1 MRLNELLGIEFP
13 FIQGGMANIATAEF
27 AAAVSNA
34 GALGL
39 IGAGG
44 MSPEVFQD
52 SIRRCRT
59 LTEKPFGVNIML
71 MHPQVEQLAAI
82 AAQEKVA
89 VVTTGAGDPA
99 RFIPAWK
106 ESGAKVFP
114 VIPAV
119 ALAKVVARA
128 GADAVIAEGTES
140 GGHVGELTTMAL
152 VPQVA
157 DAVDI
162 PVIAAGGIADGRQLL
177 AAGGAVDEAYLLT
190 APELV
195 RERTIH
201 TQSPCFAAGFW
212 RGGLLLVCAV
222 EGEDIHTAV
231 YTLAP
236 GTPRPRKLIDLP
248 GQPGGLCVC
257 PDGVGA
263 LISTRD
269 GLMKLDIPQG
279 RLLWNLPDL
288 ALCAGLC
295 CRGPMALVSATL
307 GGQVRLLS
315 HYKPWLSKTVFT
327 GTDVHACFL
336 MA

>member
-1 MRLNELLGIEFP
+1 MSLIISDARMGVWKATDEVGPLTGEDCALEGPRLACAGSACVCV
-13 FIQGGMANIATAEF
+13 GGNRECLCLTCHGLREISRMPAAPGLAALCLSPCGRYVYQLSSEADSVHTRLTATGDLIF
-27 AAAVSNA
+27 AAPV
-34 GALGL
+34 G
-39 IGAGG
+39 
-44 MSPEVFQD
+44 
-52 SIRRCRT
+52 
-59 LTEKPFGVNIML
+59 
-71 MHPQVEQLAAI
+71 
-82 AAQEKVA
+82 
-89 VVTTGAGDPA
+89 
-99 RFIPAWK
+99 
-106 ESGAKVFP
+106 VFP
-114 VIPAV
+114 
-119 ALAKVVARA
+119 RA
-128 GADAVIAEGTES
+128 MCLDAS
-140 GGHVGELTTMAL
+140 GRL
-152 VPQVA
+152 
-157 DAVDI
+157 
-162 PVIAAGGIADGRQLL
+162 LL

>member
-1 MRLNELLGIEFP
+1 MSLIIADARLGVWKATDE
-13 FIQGGMANIATAEF
+13 GGPLTGVDCALEGPRLTCAGSACVCVGGNRECLCLTCHGLREISRMPAAPGLAALCLSPCGRYVYQLSSEADSVHTRLTATGDLIF
-27 AAAVSNA
+27 AAPV
-34 GALGL
+34 G
-39 IGAGG
+39 
-44 MSPEVFQD
+44 VFP
-52 SIRRCRT
+52 RAMC
-59 LTEKPFGVNIML
+59 
-71 MHPQVEQLAAI
+71 LAA
-82 AAQEKVA
+82 
-89 VVTTGAGDPA
+89 
-99 RFIPAWK
+99 
-106 ESGAKVFP
+106 SGR
-114 VIPAV
+114 
-119 ALAKVVARA
+119 L
-128 GADAVIAEGTES
+128 
-140 GGHVGELTTMAL
+140 
-152 VPQVA
+152 
-157 DAVDI
+157 
-162 PVIAAGGIADGRQLL
+162 LL
-177 AAGGAVDEAYLLT
+177 AAGGAVDQAYLLT

>member
-1 MRLNELLGIEFP
+1 MSLIIADARLGVWKATDE
-13 FIQGGMANIATAEF
+13 GGPLTGVDCALEGPRLTCAGSACVCVGGNRECLCLTCHGLREISRMPAAPGLAALCLSPCGRYVYQLSSEADSVHTRLTATGDLIF
-27 AAAVSNA
+27 AAPV
-34 GALGL
+34 G
-39 IGAGG
+39 
-44 MSPEVFQD
+44 
-52 SIRRCRT
+52 
-59 LTEKPFGVNIML
+59 
-71 MHPQVEQLAAI
+71 
-82 AAQEKVA
+82 
-89 VVTTGAGDPA
+89 
-99 RFIPAWK
+99 
-106 ESGAKVFP
+106 VFP
-114 VIPAV
+114 
-119 ALAKVVARA
+119 RA
-128 GADAVIAEGTES
+128 MCLDAS
-140 GGHVGELTTMAL
+140 SRL
-152 VPQVA
+152 
-157 DAVDI
+157 
-162 PVIAAGGIADGRQLL
+162 LL

>member
-1 MRLNELLGIEFP
+1 MSLIIADARLGVWKATDEPLTGVDCALEGP
-13 FIQGGMANIATAEF
+13 RLTCAGSACVCVGGNRECLCLTCHGLREISRMPAAPGLAALCLSPCGRYVYQLSSEADSVHTRLTATGDLIF
-27 AAAVSNA
+27 AAPV
-34 GALGL
+34 G
-39 IGAGG
+39 
-44 MSPEVFQD
+44 
-52 SIRRCRT
+52 
-59 LTEKPFGVNIML
+59 
-71 MHPQVEQLAAI
+71 
-82 AAQEKVA
+82 
-89 VVTTGAGDPA
+89 
-99 RFIPAWK
+99 
-106 ESGAKVFP
+106 VFP
-114 VIPAV
+114 
-119 ALAKVVARA
+119 RA
-128 GADAVIAEGTES
+128 MCLDAS
-140 GGHVGELTTMAL
+140 GRL
-152 VPQVA
+152 
-157 DAVDI
+157 
-162 PVIAAGGIADGRQLL
+162 LL

>member
-1 MRLNELLGIEFP
+1 MSLIIADARLGVWKATDE
-13 FIQGGMANIATAEF
+13 GGPLTGVDCALEGPRLACAGSACVCVGGNRECLCLTCHGLREISRMPAAPGLAALCLSPCGRYVYQLSSEADSVHTRLTATGDLIF
-27 AAAVSNA
+27 AAPV
-34 GALGL
+34 G
-39 IGAGG
+39 
-44 MSPEVFQD
+44 
-52 SIRRCRT
+52 
-59 LTEKPFGVNIML
+59 
-71 MHPQVEQLAAI
+71 
-82 AAQEKVA
+82 
-89 VVTTGAGDPA
+89 
-99 RFIPAWK
+99 
-106 ESGAKVFP
+106 VFP
-114 VIPAV
+114 
-119 ALAKVVARA
+119 RA
-128 GADAVIAEGTES
+128 MCLDAS
-140 GGHVGELTTMAL
+140 GRL
-152 VPQVA
+152 
-157 DAVDI
+157 
-162 PVIAAGGIADGRQLL
+162 LL

-327 GTDVHACFL
+327 GTDVHASFL

>member
-1 MRLNELLGIEFP
+1 MSL
-13 FIQGGMANIATAEF
+13 NIADARLGVWKATDEGGPLTGVDCALEGPRLACAGSACVCVGGNRECLCLTCHGLREISRMPAAPGLAALCLSPCGRYVYQLSSEADSVHTRLTATGDLIF
-27 AAAVSNA
+27 AAPV
-34 GALGL
+34 G
-39 IGAGG
+39 
-44 MSPEVFQD
+44 
-52 SIRRCRT
+52 
-59 LTEKPFGVNIML
+59 
-71 MHPQVEQLAAI
+71 
-82 AAQEKVA
+82 
-89 VVTTGAGDPA
+89 
-99 RFIPAWK
+99 
-106 ESGAKVFP
+106 VFP
-114 VIPAV
+114 
-119 ALAKVVARA
+119 RA
-128 GADAVIAEGTES
+128 MCLDAS
-140 GGHVGELTTMAL
+140 GRL
-152 VPQVA
+152 
-157 DAVDI
+157 
-162 PVIAAGGIADGRQLL
+162 LL

>member
-1 MRLNELLGIEFP
+1 MSLIIADARLGVWKATDE
-13 FIQGGMANIATAEF
+13 GGPLTGVDCALEGPRLTCAGSACVCVGGNRECLCLTCHGLREISRMPAAPGLAALCLSPCGRYVYQLSSEADSVHTRLTATGDLIF
-27 AAAVSNA
+27 AAPV
-34 GALGL
+34 G
-39 IGAGG
+39 
-44 MSPEVFQD
+44 
-52 SIRRCRT
+52 
-59 LTEKPFGVNIML
+59 
-71 MHPQVEQLAAI
+71 
-82 AAQEKVA
+82 
-89 VVTTGAGDPA
+89 
-99 RFIPAWK
+99 
-106 ESGAKVFP
+106 VFP
-114 VIPAV
+114 
-119 ALAKVVARA
+119 RA
-128 GADAVIAEGTES
+128 MCLDAS
-140 GGHVGELTTMAL
+140 GRL
-152 VPQVA
+152 
-157 DAVDI
+157 
-162 PVIAAGGIADGRQLL
+162 LL

-315 HYKPWLSKTVFT
+315 HYKPWLSKTVFA

>member
-1 MRLNELLGIEFP
+1 MSLIIADARLGVWKATDE
-13 FIQGGMANIATAEF
+13 GGPLTGVDCALEGPRLACAGSACVCVGGNRECLCLTCHGLREISRMPAAPGLAALCLSPCGRYVYQLSSEADSVHTRLTATGDLIF
-27 AAAVSNA
+27 AAPV
-34 GALGL
+34 G
-39 IGAGG
+39 
-44 MSPEVFQD
+44 
-52 SIRRCRT
+52 
-59 LTEKPFGVNIML
+59 
-71 MHPQVEQLAAI
+71 
-82 AAQEKVA
+82 
-89 VVTTGAGDPA
+89 
-99 RFIPAWK
+99 
-106 ESGAKVFP
+106 VFP
-114 VIPAV
+114 
-119 ALAKVVARA
+119 RA
-128 GADAVIAEGTES
+128 MCLDAS
-140 GGHVGELTTMAL
+140 GRL
-152 VPQVA
+152 
-157 DAVDI
+157 
-162 PVIAAGGIADGRQLL
+162 LL

-295 CRGPMALVSATL
+295 CRGPMALASATL

-315 HYKPWLSKTVFT
+315 HYKPWLQNRVYGYGCSCLLFD
-327 GTDVHACFL
+327 GIIRGRLAHP
-336 MA
+336 

>member
-1 MRLNELLGIEFP
+1 MSLIIADARLGVWKATDE
-13 FIQGGMANIATAEF
+13 GGPLTGGDCALEGPRLACAGSACVCVGGNRECLCLTCHGLREISRMPAAPGLAALCLSPCGRYVYQLSSEADSVHTRLTATGDLIF
-27 AAAVSNA
+27 AAPV
-34 GALGL
+34 G
-39 IGAGG
+39 
-44 MSPEVFQD
+44 
-52 SIRRCRT
+52 
-59 LTEKPFGVNIML
+59 
-71 MHPQVEQLAAI
+71 
-82 AAQEKVA
+82 
-89 VVTTGAGDPA
+89 
-99 RFIPAWK
+99 
-106 ESGAKVFP
+106 VFP
-114 VIPAV
+114 
-119 ALAKVVARA
+119 RA
-128 GADAVIAEGTES
+128 MCLDAS
-140 GGHVGELTTMAL
+140 GRL
-152 VPQVA
+152 
-157 DAVDI
+157 
-162 PVIAAGGIADGRQLL
+162 LL

-295 CRGPMALVSATL
+295 CRGPMALASATL

>member
-1 MRLNELLGIEFP
+1 MSLIIADARLGVWKATDE
-13 FIQGGMANIATAEF
+13 GGPLTGVDCALEGPRLTCAGSACVCVGGNRECLCLTCHGLREISRMPAAPGLAALCLSPCGRYVYQLSSEADSVHTRLTATGDLIF
-27 AAAVSNA
+27 AAPV
-34 GALGL
+34 G
-39 IGAGG
+39 
-44 MSPEVFQD
+44 
-52 SIRRCRT
+52 
-59 LTEKPFGVNIML
+59 
-71 MHPQVEQLAAI
+71 
-82 AAQEKVA
+82 
-89 VVTTGAGDPA
+89 
-99 RFIPAWK
+99 
-106 ESGAKVFP
+106 VFP
-114 VIPAV
+114 
-119 ALAKVVARA
+119 RA
-128 GADAVIAEGTES
+128 MCLDAS
-140 GGHVGELTTMAL
+140 GRL
-152 VPQVA
+152 
-157 DAVDI
+157 
-162 PVIAAGGIADGRQLL
+162 LL

-195 RERTIH
+195 RERIIH

>member
-1 MRLNELLGIEFP
+1 MSLIIADARLGVWKATDE
-13 FIQGGMANIATAEF
+13 GGPLTGVDCALEGPRLTCAGSACVCVGGNRECLCLTCHGLREISRMPAAPGLAALCLSPCGRYVYQLSSEADSVHTRLTATGDLIF
-27 AAAVSNA
+27 AAPV
-34 GALGL
+34 G
-39 IGAGG
+39 
-44 MSPEVFQD
+44 
-52 SIRRCRT
+52 
-59 LTEKPFGVNIML
+59 
-71 MHPQVEQLAAI
+71 
-82 AAQEKVA
+82 
-89 VVTTGAGDPA
+89 
-99 RFIPAWK
+99 
-106 ESGAKVFP
+106 VFP
-114 VIPAV
+114 
-119 ALAKVVARA
+119 RA
-128 GADAVIAEGTES
+128 MCLDAS
-140 GGHVGELTTMAL
+140 GRL
-152 VPQVA
+152 
-157 DAVDI
+157 
-162 PVIAAGGIADGRQLL
+162 LL

-257 PDGVGA
+257 PDGVGT

>member
-1 MRLNELLGIEFP
+1 MSLIIADARLGVWKATDE
-13 FIQGGMANIATAEF
+13 GGPLTGVDCALEGPRLTCAGSACVCVGGNRECLCLTCHGLREISRMPAAPGLAALCLSPCGRYVYPAQLRSRQRPYAPDGYRRSDF
-27 AAAVSNA
+27 AAPV
-34 GALGL
+34 G
-39 IGAGG
+39 
-44 MSPEVFQD
+44 
-52 SIRRCRT
+52 
-59 LTEKPFGVNIML
+59 
-71 MHPQVEQLAAI
+71 
-82 AAQEKVA
+82 
-89 VVTTGAGDPA
+89 
-99 RFIPAWK
+99 
-106 ESGAKVFP
+106 VFP
-114 VIPAV
+114 
-119 ALAKVVARA
+119 RA
-128 GADAVIAEGTES
+128 MCLTRP
-140 GGHVGELTTMAL
+140 GG
-152 VPQVA
+152 
-157 DAVDI
+157 
-162 PVIAAGGIADGRQLL
+162 LL

>member
-1 MRLNELLGIEFP
+1 MSLIIADARLGVWKATDE
-13 FIQGGMANIATAEF
+13 GGPLTGVECALEGPRLTCAGSACVCVGGNRECLCLTCHGLREISRMPAAPGLAALCLSPCGRYVYQLSSEADSVHTRLTATGDLIF
-27 AAAVSNA
+27 AAPV
-34 GALGL
+34 G
-39 IGAGG
+39 
-44 MSPEVFQD
+44 
-52 SIRRCRT
+52 
-59 LTEKPFGVNIML
+59 
-71 MHPQVEQLAAI
+71 
-82 AAQEKVA
+82 
-89 VVTTGAGDPA
+89 
-99 RFIPAWK
+99 
-106 ESGAKVFP
+106 VFP
-114 VIPAV
+114 
-119 ALAKVVARA
+119 RA
-128 GADAVIAEGTES
+128 MCLNAS
-140 GGHVGELTTMAL
+140 GRL
-152 VPQVA
+152 
-157 DAVDI
+157 
-162 PVIAAGGIADGRQLL
+162 LL

-327 GTDVHACFL
+327 GTDVHASFL

>member
-1 MRLNELLGIEFP
+1 MSLIIADARLGVWKATDE
-13 FIQGGMANIATAEF
+13 GGPLTGVDCALEGPRLTCAGSACVCVGGNRECLCLTCHGLREISRMPAAPGLAALCLSPCGRYVYQLSSEADSVHTRLTATGDLIF
-27 AAAVSNA
+27 AAPV
-34 GALGL
+34 G
-39 IGAGG
+39 
-44 MSPEVFQD
+44 
-52 SIRRCRT
+52 
-59 LTEKPFGVNIML
+59 
-71 MHPQVEQLAAI
+71 
-82 AAQEKVA
+82 
-89 VVTTGAGDPA
+89 
-99 RFIPAWK
+99 
-106 ESGAKVFP
+106 VFP
-114 VIPAV
+114 
-119 ALAKVVARA
+119 RA
-128 GADAVIAEGTES
+128 MCLDAS
-140 GGHVGELTTMAL
+140 GRL
-152 VPQVA
+152 
-157 DAVDI
+157 
-162 PVIAAGGIADGRQLL
+162 LL

-212 RGGLLLVCAV
+212 RGGPLLVCAV

-269 GLMKLDIPQG
+269 GLMKLDVPQG

>member
-1 MRLNELLGIEFP
+1 MSLIIADARLGVWKATDE
-13 FIQGGMANIATAEF
+13 GGPLTGVDCALEGPRLTCAGSACVCVGGNRECLCLTCHGLREISRMPAAPGLAALCLSPCGRYVYQLSSEADSVHTRLTATGDLIF
-27 AAAVSNA
+27 AAPV
-34 GALGL
+34 G
-39 IGAGG
+39 
-44 MSPEVFQD
+44 
-52 SIRRCRT
+52 
-59 LTEKPFGVNIML
+59 
-71 MHPQVEQLAAI
+71 
-82 AAQEKVA
+82 
-89 VVTTGAGDPA
+89 
-99 RFIPAWK
+99 
-106 ESGAKVFP
+106 VFP
-114 VIPAV
+114 
-119 ALAKVVARA
+119 RA
-128 GADAVIAEGTES
+128 MCLDAS
-140 GGHVGELTTMAL
+140 GRL
-152 VPQVA
+152 
-157 DAVDI
+157 
-162 PVIAAGGIADGRQLL
+162 LL
-177 AAGGAVDEAYLLT
+177 AAGGAVDEAYLLP

>member
-1 MRLNELLGIEFP
+1 MSLIIADARLGVWKATDE
-13 FIQGGMANIATAEF
+13 GGPLTGVDCALEGPRLTCAGSACVCVGGNRECLCLTCHGLREISRMPAAPGLAALYLSPCGRYVYQLSSEADSVHTRLTATGDLIF
-27 AAAVSNA
+27 AAPV
-34 GALGL
+34 G
-39 IGAGG
+39 
-44 MSPEVFQD
+44 
-52 SIRRCRT
+52 
-59 LTEKPFGVNIML
+59 
-71 MHPQVEQLAAI
+71 
-82 AAQEKVA
+82 
-89 VVTTGAGDPA
+89 
-99 RFIPAWK
+99 
-106 ESGAKVFP
+106 VFP
-114 VIPAV
+114 
-119 ALAKVVARA
+119 RA
-128 GADAVIAEGTES
+128 MCLDAS
-140 GGHVGELTTMAL
+140 GRL
-152 VPQVA
+152 
-157 DAVDI
+157 
-162 PVIAAGGIADGRQLL
+162 LL

-327 GTDVHACFL
+327 GTDVHASFL

>member
-1 MRLNELLGIEFP
+1 MSLIIADARLGVWKATDE
-13 FIQGGMANIATAEF
+13 GGPLTGVDCALEGPRLTCAGSACVCVGGCRECLCLTCHGLREISRMPAAPGLAALCLSPCGRYVYQLSSEADSVHTRLTATGDLIF
-27 AAAVSNA
+27 AAPV
-34 GALGL
+34 G
-39 IGAGG
+39 
-44 MSPEVFQD
+44 
-52 SIRRCRT
+52 
-59 LTEKPFGVNIML
+59 
-71 MHPQVEQLAAI
+71 
-82 AAQEKVA
+82 
-89 VVTTGAGDPA
+89 
-99 RFIPAWK
+99 
-106 ESGAKVFP
+106 VFP
-114 VIPAV
+114 
-119 ALAKVVARA
+119 RA
-128 GADAVIAEGTES
+128 MCLDAS
-140 GGHVGELTTMAL
+140 GRL
-152 VPQVA
+152 
-157 DAVDI
+157 
-162 PVIAAGGIADGRQLL
+162 LL

>member
-1 MRLNELLGIEFP
+1 MSLIIADARLGVWKATDE
-13 FIQGGMANIATAEF
+13 GGPLTGVDCALEGPRLTCAGSACVCVGGNRECLCLTCHGLKEISRMPAAPGLAALCLSPCGRYVYQLSSEADSVHTRLTATGDLIF
-27 AAAVSNA
+27 AAPV
-34 GALGL
+34 G
-39 IGAGG
+39 
-44 MSPEVFQD
+44 
-52 SIRRCRT
+52 
-59 LTEKPFGVNIML
+59 
-71 MHPQVEQLAAI
+71 
-82 AAQEKVA
+82 
-89 VVTTGAGDPA
+89 
-99 RFIPAWK
+99 
-106 ESGAKVFP
+106 VFP
-114 VIPAV
+114 
-119 ALAKVVARA
+119 RA
-128 GADAVIAEGTES
+128 MCLDAS
-140 GGHVGELTTMAL
+140 GRL
-152 VPQVA
+152 
-157 DAVDI
+157 
-162 PVIAAGGIADGRQLL
+162 LL

>member
-1 MRLNELLGIEFP
+1 MSLIIADARLGVWKATDEGGPLAEVACALEQPRLTCAGSACVCVGGSRECLCLTSHGLREISRMPAAPGLAAMCLSPCGRYVDQLSSEADSIHTRLTATGELI
-13 FIQGGMANIATAEF
+13 F
-27 AAAVSNA
+27 AAPV
-34 GALGL
+34 G
-39 IGAGG
+39 
-44 MSPEVFQD
+44 
-52 SIRRCRT
+52 
-59 LTEKPFGVNIML
+59 
-71 MHPQVEQLAAI
+71 
-82 AAQEKVA
+82 
-89 VVTTGAGDPA
+89 
-99 RFIPAWK
+99 
-106 ESGAKVFP
+106 VFP
-114 VIPAV
+114 
-119 ALAKVVARA
+119 RA
-128 GADAVIAEGTES
+128 MCLDAS
-140 GGHVGELTTMAL
+140 GRL
-152 VPQVA
+152 
-157 DAVDI
+157 
-162 PVIAAGGIADGRQLL
+162 LL
-177 AAGGAVDEAYLLT
+177 AAGGAVDEAYLLS
-190 APELV
+190 APELM

-212 RGGLLLVCAV
+212 RGGLLLVCAA

-236 GTPRPRKLIDLP
+236 GTPRPHKLIDLP

-295 CRGPMALVSATL
+295 CRGPMALASLTL

-315 HYKPWLSKTVFT
+315 HYKPWLSRTVFT

>member
-1 MRLNELLGIEFP
+1 MSLIIADARLGVWKATDE
-13 FIQGGMANIATAEF
+13 GGPLTGVDCALEGPRLTCAGSACVCVGGNRECLCLTCHGLREISRMP
-27 AAAVSNA
+27 AAP
-34 GALGL
+34 G
-39 IGAGG
+39 
-44 MSPEVFQD
+44 
-52 SIRRCRT
+52 
-59 LTEKPFGVNIML
+59 
-71 MHPQVEQLAAI
+71 LAALCLSPCGRYVYQLSSEADSVHTRLTATGDLI
-82 AAQEKVA
+82 CAAPV
-89 VVTTGAGDPA
+89 G
-99 RFIPAWK
+99 
-106 ESGAKVFP
+106 VFP
-114 VIPAV
+114 
-119 ALAKVVARA
+119 RA
-128 GADAVIAEGTES
+128 MCLDAS
-140 GGHVGELTTMAL
+140 GRL
-152 VPQVA
+152 
-157 DAVDI
+157 
-162 PVIAAGGIADGRQLL
+162 LL

>member
-1 MRLNELLGIEFP
+1 MSLIIADARLGVWKATDE
-13 FIQGGMANIATAEF
+13 GGPLTGVDCALEGPRLTCAGSACVCVGGNRECLCLTCHGLREISRMAAAPGLAALCLSPCGRYVYQLSSEADSVHTRLTATGDLIF
-27 AAAVSNA
+27 AAPV
-34 GALGL
+34 G
-39 IGAGG
+39 
-44 MSPEVFQD
+44 
-52 SIRRCRT
+52 
-59 LTEKPFGVNIML
+59 
-71 MHPQVEQLAAI
+71 
-82 AAQEKVA
+82 
-89 VVTTGAGDPA
+89 
-99 RFIPAWK
+99 
-106 ESGAKVFP
+106 VFP
-114 VIPAV
+114 
-119 ALAKVVARA
+119 RA
-128 GADAVIAEGTES
+128 MCLDAS
-140 GGHVGELTTMAL
+140 GRL
-152 VPQVA
+152 
-157 DAVDI
+157 
-162 PVIAAGGIADGRQLL
+162 LL

>member
-1 MRLNELLGIEFP
+1 MSLIIADARLGVWKATDEGGPLTGVDCALEGPRLTCAGSACVCVGGNRECLCLTCHGLREISRMPAAPGLAALCLSPCGRYVYQLSSEADSVHTRLTATGELI
-13 FIQGGMANIATAEF
+13 F
-27 AAAVSNA
+27 AAPV
-34 GALGL
+34 G
-39 IGAGG
+39 
-44 MSPEVFQD
+44 
-52 SIRRCRT
+52 
-59 LTEKPFGVNIML
+59 
-71 MHPQVEQLAAI
+71 
-82 AAQEKVA
+82 
-89 VVTTGAGDPA
+89 
-99 RFIPAWK
+99 
-106 ESGAKVFP
+106 VFP
-114 VIPAV
+114 
-119 ALAKVVARA
+119 RA
-128 GADAVIAEGTES
+128 MCLDAS
-140 GGHVGELTTMAL
+140 GRL
-152 VPQVA
+152 
-157 DAVDI
+157 
-162 PVIAAGGIADGRQLL
+162 LL

>member
-1 MRLNELLGIEFP
+1 MSLIIADARQGVWKAADEGGPLTEVACALEAPYLTCAGSACVCVGGNRECLCLTCHGLREISRMPAAPGLAALCLSPCGRYVYQLSSEADSVHTRLT
-13 FIQGGMANIATAEF
+13 ATGDLIF
-27 AAAVSNA
+27 AAPV
-34 GALGL
+34 G
-39 IGAGG
+39 
-44 MSPEVFQD
+44 
-52 SIRRCRT
+52 
-59 LTEKPFGVNIML
+59 
-71 MHPQVEQLAAI
+71 
-82 AAQEKVA
+82 
-89 VVTTGAGDPA
+89 
-99 RFIPAWK
+99 
-106 ESGAKVFP
+106 VFP
-114 VIPAV
+114 
-119 ALAKVVARA
+119 RA
-128 GADAVIAEGTES
+128 MCLDAS
-140 GGHVGELTTMAL
+140 GRL
-152 VPQVA
+152 
-157 DAVDI
+157 
-162 PVIAAGGIADGRQLL
+162 LL

-236 GTPRPRKLIDLP
+236 GTLRPRKLIDLP

>member
-1 MRLNELLGIEFP
+1 MSLIIADARLGVWKATDE
-13 FIQGGMANIATAEF
+13 GGPLTGVDCALEGPRLTCAGSACVCVGGNRECLCLTCHGLREISRMPAAPGLAALCLSPCGRYVYQLSSEADSVHTRLTATGDLIF
-27 AAAVSNA
+27 AAPV
-34 GALGL
+34 G
-39 IGAGG
+39 
-44 MSPEVFQD
+44 
-52 SIRRCRT
+52 
-59 LTEKPFGVNIML
+59 
-71 MHPQVEQLAAI
+71 
-82 AAQEKVA
+82 
-89 VVTTGAGDPA
+89 
-99 RFIPAWK
+99 
-106 ESGAKVFP
+106 VFP
-114 VIPAV
+114 
-119 ALAKVVARA
+119 RA
-128 GADAVIAEGTES
+128 MCLDAS
-140 GGHVGELTTMAL
+140 GRL
-152 VPQVA
+152 
-157 DAVDI
+157 
-162 PVIAAGGIADGRQLL
+162 LL

-336 MA
+336 IA

>member
-1 MRLNELLGIEFP
+1 MSLIIADARRGVWKATDEGGPLTGVDCALEGPRLTCAGSACVCV
-13 FIQGGMANIATAEF
+13 GGNRECLCLTCHGLREISRMPAAPGLAALCLSPCGRYVYQLSSEADSVHTRLTATGDLIF
-27 AAAVSNA
+27 AAPV
-34 GALGL
+34 G
-39 IGAGG
+39 
-44 MSPEVFQD
+44 
-52 SIRRCRT
+52 
-59 LTEKPFGVNIML
+59 
-71 MHPQVEQLAAI
+71 
-82 AAQEKVA
+82 
-89 VVTTGAGDPA
+89 
-99 RFIPAWK
+99 
-106 ESGAKVFP
+106 VFP
-114 VIPAV
+114 
-119 ALAKVVARA
+119 RA
-128 GADAVIAEGTES
+128 MCLDAS
-140 GGHVGELTTMAL
+140 GRL
-152 VPQVA
+152 
-157 DAVDI
+157 
-162 PVIAAGGIADGRQLL
+162 LL

>member
-1 MRLNELLGIEFP
+1 MSLIIADARLGVWKATDE
-13 FIQGGMANIATAEF
+13 GGPLTGVDCALEGPRLTCAGSACVCVGGNRECLCLTCHGLREISRMPAAPGLAALCLSPCGRYVYQLSSEADSVHTRLTATGDLIF
-27 AAAVSNA
+27 AAPV
-34 GALGL
+34 G
-39 IGAGG
+39 
-44 MSPEVFQD
+44 
-52 SIRRCRT
+52 
-59 LTEKPFGVNIML
+59 
-71 MHPQVEQLAAI
+71 
-82 AAQEKVA
+82 
-89 VVTTGAGDPA
+89 
-99 RFIPAWK
+99 
-106 ESGAKVFP
+106 VFP
-114 VIPAV
+114 
-119 ALAKVVARA
+119 RA
-128 GADAVIAEGTES
+128 MCLDAS
-140 GGHVGELTTMAL
+140 GRL
-152 VPQVA
+152 
-157 DAVDI
+157 
-162 PVIAAGGIADGRQLL
+162 LL

-222 EGEDIHTAV
+222 EGGDIHTAV

>member
-1 MRLNELLGIEFP
+1 MSLIIADARLGVWKATDE
-13 FIQGGMANIATAEF
+13 GGPHTGVDCALEGPRLTCAGSACVCVGGNRECLCLTCHGLREISRMPAAPGLAALCLSPCGRYVYQLSSEADSVHTRLTATGDLIF
-27 AAAVSNA
+27 AAPV
-34 GALGL
+34 G
-39 IGAGG
+39 
-44 MSPEVFQD
+44 
-52 SIRRCRT
+52 
-59 LTEKPFGVNIML
+59 
-71 MHPQVEQLAAI
+71 
-82 AAQEKVA
+82 
-89 VVTTGAGDPA
+89 
-99 RFIPAWK
+99 
-106 ESGAKVFP
+106 VFP
-114 VIPAV
+114 
-119 ALAKVVARA
+119 RA
-128 GADAVIAEGTES
+128 MCLDAS
-140 GGHVGELTTMAL
+140 GRL
-152 VPQVA
+152 
-157 DAVDI
+157 
-162 PVIAAGGIADGRQLL
+162 LL

>member
-1 MRLNELLGIEFP
+1 MSLIIADARLGVWKATDEGGPLTGVDCALEGPRLACAGSACVCLGGNRECLCLTCHGLREISRMPAAPGLAALCLSPCGRYVYQLSSE
-13 FIQGGMANIATAEF
+13 ADSVHTRLTATGDLIF
-27 AAAVSNA
+27 AAPV
-34 GALGL
+34 G
-39 IGAGG
+39 
-44 MSPEVFQD
+44 
-52 SIRRCRT
+52 
-59 LTEKPFGVNIML
+59 
-71 MHPQVEQLAAI
+71 
-82 AAQEKVA
+82 
-89 VVTTGAGDPA
+89 
-99 RFIPAWK
+99 
-106 ESGAKVFP
+106 VFP
-114 VIPAV
+114 
-119 ALAKVVARA
+119 RA
-128 GADAVIAEGTES
+128 MCLDAS
-140 GGHVGELTTMAL
+140 GRL
-152 VPQVA
+152 
-157 DAVDI
+157 
-162 PVIAAGGIADGRQLL
+162 LL

-269 GLMKLDIPQG
+269 GLMKLDSPQG

>member
-1 MRLNELLGIEFP
+1 MSLIIADARLGVWKATDE
-13 FIQGGMANIATAEF
+13 GGPLNGVDCALEGPRLTCAGSACVCVGGNRECLCLTCHGLREISRMPAAPGLAALCLSPCGRYVYQLSSEADSVHTRLTATGDLIF
-27 AAAVSNA
+27 AAPV
-34 GALGL
+34 G
-39 IGAGG
+39 
-44 MSPEVFQD
+44 
-52 SIRRCRT
+52 
-59 LTEKPFGVNIML
+59 
-71 MHPQVEQLAAI
+71 
-82 AAQEKVA
+82 
-89 VVTTGAGDPA
+89 
-99 RFIPAWK
+99 
-106 ESGAKVFP
+106 VFP
-114 VIPAV
+114 
-119 ALAKVVARA
+119 RA
-128 GADAVIAEGTES
+128 MCLDAS
-140 GGHVGELTTMAL
+140 GRL
-152 VPQVA
+152 
-157 DAVDI
+157 
-162 PVIAAGGIADGRQLL
+162 LL

>member
-1 MRLNELLGIEFP
+1 MSLIIADARLGVWKATDE
-13 FIQGGMANIATAEF
+13 GGPLTGVDCALEGPRLTCAGSACVCVGGNRECLCLTCHGLREISRMPAAPGLAALCLSPCGRYVYQLSSEADSVHTRLTATGDLIF
-27 AAAVSNA
+27 AAPV
-34 GALGL
+34 G
-39 IGAGG
+39 
-44 MSPEVFQD
+44 
-52 SIRRCRT
+52 
-59 LTEKPFGVNIML
+59 
-71 MHPQVEQLAAI
+71 
-82 AAQEKVA
+82 
-89 VVTTGAGDPA
+89 
-99 RFIPAWK
+99 
-106 ESGAKVFP
+106 VFP
-114 VIPAV
+114 
-119 ALAKVVARA
+119 RA
-128 GADAVIAEGTES
+128 MCLDAS
-140 GGHVGELTTMAL
+140 GRL
-152 VPQVA
+152 
-157 DAVDI
+157 
-162 PVIAAGGIADGRQLL
+162 LL

-269 GLMKLDIPQG
+269 GLMKLDIPQR

>member
-1 MRLNELLGIEFP
+1 MSLIIADARLGVWKATDE
-13 FIQGGMANIATAEF
+13 GGPLTGVDCVLEGPRLTCAGSACVCVGGNRECLCLTCHGLREISRMPAAPGLAALCLSPCGRYVYQLSSEADSVHTRLTATGDLIF
-27 AAAVSNA
+27 AAPV
-34 GALGL
+34 G
-39 IGAGG
+39 
-44 MSPEVFQD
+44 
-52 SIRRCRT
+52 
-59 LTEKPFGVNIML
+59 
-71 MHPQVEQLAAI
+71 
-82 AAQEKVA
+82 
-89 VVTTGAGDPA
+89 
-99 RFIPAWK
+99 
-106 ESGAKVFP
+106 VFP
-114 VIPAV
+114 
-119 ALAKVVARA
+119 RA
-128 GADAVIAEGTES
+128 MCLDAS
-140 GGHVGELTTMAL
+140 GRL
-152 VPQVA
+152 
-157 DAVDI
+157 
-162 PVIAAGGIADGRQLL
+162 LL

-195 RERTIH
+195 RERPLH

>member
-1 MRLNELLGIEFP
+1 MSLIIADARLGVWKATDE
-13 FIQGGMANIATAEF
+13 GGPLTGVDCVLEGPRLTCAGSACVCVGGNRECLCLTCHGLREISRMPAAPGLAALCLSPCGRYVYQLSSEADSVHTRLTATGDLIF
-27 AAAVSNA
+27 AAPV
-34 GALGL
+34 G
-39 IGAGG
+39 
-44 MSPEVFQD
+44 
-52 SIRRCRT
+52 
-59 LTEKPFGVNIML
+59 
-71 MHPQVEQLAAI
+71 
-82 AAQEKVA
+82 
-89 VVTTGAGDPA
+89 
-99 RFIPAWK
+99 
-106 ESGAKVFP
+106 VFP
-114 VIPAV
+114 
-119 ALAKVVARA
+119 RA
-128 GADAVIAEGTES
+128 MCLDAS
-140 GGHVGELTTMAL
+140 GRL
-152 VPQVA
+152 
-157 DAVDI
+157 
-162 PVIAAGGIADGRQLL
+162 LL

-295 CRGPMALVSATL
+295 CRGPMALASATL

>member
-1 MRLNELLGIEFP
+1 MSLIIADARLGVWKATDE
-13 FIQGGMANIATAEF
+13 GGPLTGVDCALEGPRLTYAGSACVCVGGNRECLCLTCHGLREISRMPAAPGLAALCLSPCGRYVYQLSSEADSVHTRLTATGDLIF
-27 AAAVSNA
+27 AAPV
-34 GALGL
+34 G
-39 IGAGG
+39 
-44 MSPEVFQD
+44 
-52 SIRRCRT
+52 
-59 LTEKPFGVNIML
+59 
-71 MHPQVEQLAAI
+71 
-82 AAQEKVA
+82 
-89 VVTTGAGDPA
+89 
-99 RFIPAWK
+99 
-106 ESGAKVFP
+106 VFP
-114 VIPAV
+114 
-119 ALAKVVARA
+119 RA
-128 GADAVIAEGTES
+128 MCLDAS
-140 GGHVGELTTMAL
+140 GRL
-152 VPQVA
+152 
-157 DAVDI
+157 
-162 PVIAAGGIADGRQLL
+162 LL

-295 CRGPMALVSATL
+295 CRGPMALASATL

>member
-1 MRLNELLGIEFP
+1 MSLIIADARLGVWKATDEGWPLTGVDCALEGP
-13 FIQGGMANIATAEF
+13 RLTCAGSACVCVGGNRECLCLTCHGLREISRMPAAPGLAALCLSPCGRYVYQLSSEADSVHTRLTATGDLIF
-27 AAAVSNA
+27 AAPV
-34 GALGL
+34 G
-39 IGAGG
+39 
-44 MSPEVFQD
+44 
-52 SIRRCRT
+52 
-59 LTEKPFGVNIML
+59 
-71 MHPQVEQLAAI
+71 
-82 AAQEKVA
+82 
-89 VVTTGAGDPA
+89 
-99 RFIPAWK
+99 
-106 ESGAKVFP
+106 VFP
-114 VIPAV
+114 
-119 ALAKVVARA
+119 RA
-128 GADAVIAEGTES
+128 MCLDAS
-140 GGHVGELTTMAL
+140 GRL
-152 VPQVA
+152 
-157 DAVDI
+157 
-162 PVIAAGGIADGRQLL
+162 LL

>member
-1 MRLNELLGIEFP
+1 MSLIIADARLGVWKATDE
-13 FIQGGMANIATAEF
+13 GGPLTGVDCALEGPRLTCAGSACVCVGGNRECLCLTCHGLREISRTPAAPGLAALCLSPCGRYVYQLSSEADSVHTRLTATGDLIF
-27 AAAVSNA
+27 AAPV
-34 GALGL
+34 G
-39 IGAGG
+39 
-44 MSPEVFQD
+44 
-52 SIRRCRT
+52 
-59 LTEKPFGVNIML
+59 
-71 MHPQVEQLAAI
+71 
-82 AAQEKVA
+82 
-89 VVTTGAGDPA
+89 
-99 RFIPAWK
+99 
-106 ESGAKVFP
+106 VFP
-114 VIPAV
+114 
-119 ALAKVVARA
+119 RA
-128 GADAVIAEGTES
+128 MCLDAS
-140 GGHVGELTTMAL
+140 GRL
-152 VPQVA
+152 
-157 DAVDI
+157 
-162 PVIAAGGIADGRQLL
+162 LL

>member
-1 MRLNELLGIEFP
+1 MSLIIADARLGVWKATDE
-13 FIQGGMANIATAEF
+13 GGPLTGVDCALEGPRLACASSACVCVGGNRECLCLTCHGLREISRMPAAPGLAALCLSPCGRYVYQLSSEADSVHTRLTATGDLIF
-27 AAAVSNA
+27 AAPV
-34 GALGL
+34 G
-39 IGAGG
+39 
-44 MSPEVFQD
+44 
-52 SIRRCRT
+52 
-59 LTEKPFGVNIML
+59 
-71 MHPQVEQLAAI
+71 
-82 AAQEKVA
+82 
-89 VVTTGAGDPA
+89 
-99 RFIPAWK
+99 
-106 ESGAKVFP
+106 VFP
-114 VIPAV
+114 
-119 ALAKVVARA
+119 RA
-128 GADAVIAEGTES
+128 MCLDAS
-140 GGHVGELTTMAL
+140 GRL
-152 VPQVA
+152 
-157 DAVDI
+157 
-162 PVIAAGGIADGRQLL
+162 LL

-295 CRGPMALVSATL
+295 CRGPMALASATL

>member
-1 MRLNELLGIEFP
+1 MSLIIADARLGVWKATDE
-13 FIQGGMANIATAEF
+13 GGPLTGVDCALEGPRLTCAGSACVCVGGNRECLCLTCHGLREISRMPAAPGLAALCLSPCGRYVYQLSSEADSVHTRLTATGDLIF
-27 AAAVSNA
+27 AAPV
-34 GALGL
+34 G
-39 IGAGG
+39 
-44 MSPEVFQD
+44 
-52 SIRRCRT
+52 
-59 LTEKPFGVNIML
+59 
-71 MHPQVEQLAAI
+71 
-82 AAQEKVA
+82 
-89 VVTTGAGDPA
+89 
-99 RFIPAWK
+99 
-106 ESGAKVFP
+106 VFP
-114 VIPAV
+114 PRHVPGRV
-119 ALAKVVARA
+119 RA
-128 GADAVIAEGTES
+128 S
-140 GGHVGELTTMAL
+140 
-152 VPQVA
+152 
-157 DAVDI
+157 
-162 PVIAAGGIADGRQLL
+162 AAGRGR
-177 AAGGAVDEAYLLT
+177 GGDEADLLT

>member
-1 MRLNELLGIEFP
+1 MSLIIADARLGVWKATDE
-13 FIQGGMANIATAEF
+13 GGPLTGVDCALEGPRLTCAGSACVCVGGNRECLCLTCHGLREISRMPAAPGLAALCLSPCGRDVYQLSSEADSVHTRLTATGDLIF
-27 AAAVSNA
+27 AAPV
-34 GALGL
+34 G
-39 IGAGG
+39 
-44 MSPEVFQD
+44 
-52 SIRRCRT
+52 
-59 LTEKPFGVNIML
+59 
-71 MHPQVEQLAAI
+71 
-82 AAQEKVA
+82 
-89 VVTTGAGDPA
+89 
-99 RFIPAWK
+99 
-106 ESGAKVFP
+106 VFP
-114 VIPAV
+114 
-119 ALAKVVARA
+119 RA
-128 GADAVIAEGTES
+128 MCLDAS
-140 GGHVGELTTMAL
+140 GRL
-152 VPQVA
+152 
-157 DAVDI
+157 
-162 PVIAAGGIADGRQLL
+162 LL